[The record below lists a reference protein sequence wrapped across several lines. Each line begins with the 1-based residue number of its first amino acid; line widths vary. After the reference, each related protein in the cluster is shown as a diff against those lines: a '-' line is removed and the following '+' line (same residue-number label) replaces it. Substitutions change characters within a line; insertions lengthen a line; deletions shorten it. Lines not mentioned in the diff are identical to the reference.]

1 MRKNPKN
8 LHIAKNDFKDY
19 TMSQYINLFYNINL
33 TVNNEVLKLKESHDK
48 KAFRRL
54 LDVLLTLF
62 DSHLSKRHIRLK
74 APLGEY
80 G

>member
-1 MRKNPKN
+1 
-8 LHIAKNDFKDY
+8 
-19 TMSQYINLFYNINL
+19 MSQYINLFYNINL
-33 TVNNEVLKLKESHDK
+33 TVNNEVLNLKERHDK

-62 DSHLSKRHIRLK
+62 DRHLSKRHIRLK

-80 G
+80 GLSYVAF